1 MSRSENLCEK
11 GKRENPSRVRVIWPT
26 GATNTIYRFPSTTSH
41 PSAEQQRRA
50 ELKSSGRRFLW
61 SPTAQSTAPGCQALV
76 FNEMTYLTEYTFSS
90 AESTGH
96 ILAELCCH
104 NYTPSV
110 LFWFAFLYEGE
121 RPTGLRRGLTFHDE
135 L

>member
-1 MSRSENLCEK
+1 MSRSESLCEK
-11 GKRENPSRVRVIWPT
+11 GKRENPSHVCVSFGPQELQT
-26 GATNTIYRFPSTTSH
+26 PSTTSH

-121 RPTGLRRGLTFHDE
+121 RPTGLRRSLTFHDE